1 MHSLACFVFDFM
13 TVTDE
18 PVDMHTSDLLQNYM
32 TVAVNFLVVFITYNS
47 KQGGGVK
54 FCAINLTRATYE

>member
-18 PVDMHTSDLLQNYM
+18 PVDMHTSDVVQNYM
-32 TVAVNFLVVFITYNS
+32 TVAVNFLVVFITYNY
-47 KQGGGVK
+47 KQGGSVK
-54 FCAINLTRATYE
+54 FCAINLTQATYE